1 MAAVMTPAG
10 PAGSAKPVLG
20 IADDFPLPL
29 AAVTETFAILGRRG
43 SGKTTTAAVLVEEML
58 AVGAQVVVIDPLDA
72 WWGLRSARDGQGAG
86 LPIVVLGGAHG
97 DLPLDAGNGHAVA
110 DLAVE
115 LGVSAILSLRH
126 LSKTQQRA
134 FVVAFAE
141 RLYARKGEPGRHDPL
156 FLVVDEAS
164 LYAPQR
170 VTSGQERL
178 LGAIGD
184 IGRRGRT
191 SGLGLALIDQR
202 AASVNKDVLSQTEVL
217 LVGQTTSSH
226 DRAAIRDWIAEHAD
240 PEQQAALLGSL
251 PSLAVGEFWVCSP
264 SWLHVF
270 RRVRIRPR
278 RTFDSSATP
287 RLGDVRVEPR
297 HLAPVDLDAL
307 RRHLAADSDDA
318 DGADDNAATGD
329 LAALRQRIST
339 LERELQAARAQ
350 TRTVIERVEVPAI
363 SGEDLAQFTRLVDG
377 IADVAQRLQA
387 ALAGIPVAGQAGTP
401 GVPAIAALPTTSTP
415 TGPAPA
421 PPVPR
426 QTRTTSRRQR
436 PRPPDPPAPSPSLSE
451 PQRRILDALAW
462 FEALGVRQPARGNV
476 AVFSD
481 TSPSSGAYGNN
492 LGRLR
497 TLGLV
502 DYPAQGHV
510 ALTEAGR
517 AQASPPPI
525 EASLDALHAAWYA
538 KLPPRQEGLL
548 RLAIAAYPHPVSRDD
563 LAGLAGVSPSSG
575 SYGNNL
581 GALRSLGVIDYPKP
595 GQVVATA
602 LLFPDLTTNGSRP

>member
-10 PAGSAKPVLG
+10 PDATTLG

-115 LGVSAILSLRH
+115 LGVSLILSLRH

-141 RLYARKGEPGRHDPL
+141 RLYERKGEPSRHDPL

-240 PEQQAALLGSL
+240 PEQQAALLSSL

-270 RRVRIRPR
+270 RRVHIRPR

-287 RLGDVRVEPR
+287 RLGDTRVEPR

-307 RRHLAADSDDA
+307 RRRLAANTDDA
-318 DGADDNAATGD
+318 DCADDNAATGD
-329 LAALRQRIST
+329 LAALRRRISI

-350 TRTVIERVEVPAI
+350 TRTVVERVEVPAI
-363 SGEDLAQFTRLVDG
+363 SGEVLAHLTRLVDG
-377 IADVAQRLQA
+377 ITDVAQHLQA
-387 ALAGIPVAGQAGTP
+387 ALAGIPAAGQTGTP
-401 GVPAIAALPTTSTP
+401 SGPTIMAPPPTP
-415 TGPAPA
+415 TGPVPA

-426 QTRTTSRRQR
+426 QTRTTSRRER
-436 PRPPDPPAPSPSLSE
+436 PRPPDLPVRSPSLSE

-502 DYPAQGHV
+502 DYPTQGHV

-517 AQASPPPI
+517 AQAAPPPI
-525 EASLDALHAAWYA
+525 AATLDALHAAWYA
-538 KLPPRQEGLL
+538 KLPPRQESLL
-548 RLAIAAYPHPVSRDD
+548 RLAIAVYPHPVSRDD
-563 LAGLAGVSPSSG
+563 LADLAGVSPSSG

-602 LLFPDLTTNGSRP
+602 LLFPDLATNGSRP